1 MNSKILFMGFV
12 EIFISMLFTV
22 FIIWVSYRVL
32 HKLVFRDKQEDA
44 GNLSVAILLS
54 SIILSMGLLIQE
66 TADPVMNAFRLLLS
80 QDLSYQAIFL
90 KLLRIMSIYMG
101 LALFFGLIV
110 NAAGIILFT
119 ALTHNI
125 NEWKAIRENNIS
137 VALVTAVIIIV
148 LTLSIREGMGL
159 VLESWVPYPTTPRF
173 Y

>member
-1 MNSKILFMGFV
+1 MNTKILIMGV
-12 EIFISMLFTV
+12 IEIFISMLFTV

-32 HKLVFRDKQEDA
+32 NKLVFRGSKEDA
-44 GNLSVAILLS
+44 GNQSVAILLS
-54 SIILSMGLLIQE
+54 SVLLSMGLLISE
-66 TADPVMNAFRLLLS
+66 TADPVMNAFRLLLA

-90 KLLRIMSIYMG
+90 KLLRIMAIYMG
-101 LALFFGLIV
+101 LALFFGLLV
-110 NAAGIILFT
+110 NAAGIVLFT
-119 ALTHNI
+119 TLTQNI

-159 VLESWVPYPTTPRF
+159 VLESWVPYPKTPRF